1 MFNFLKR
8 ETKQRT
14 MLDDVKEI
22 TGRLLIRGYRRI
34 GAQNQC
40 APTTKTT
47 DDKIVEI
54 YYKVIAAF
62 DGAAD
67 QRRERIPAPIKNF
80 IVLKFFQVYEMLGDV
95 RLENHLKYEV
105 EKYLTEG
112 LRDDYKSGVELFDA
126 KGSDPDVKRLL
137 EIQQLIREQMLKQ

>member
-1 MFNFLKR
+1 
-8 ETKQRT
+8 